1 MIIQIHRHR
10 IMQEDPFI
18 IAEAGINHN
27 GDMDTALALIDSA
40 GEAGA
45 DCIKFQTYK
54 TSNLLIKN
62 KKTKELFEE
71 LQSYELSYE
80 NFRELRDYA
89 VKKNIIF
96 MSTPDDIESLE
107 FLMSINVPAL
117 KIGSGEIDN
126 YHFLKKA
133 ADYPK
138 PIIVST
144 GTASKKEIEKAY
156 KIIRRRNK
164 KLILMHCVSSY
175 PASIEDLNL
184 NFISVMEKRYNI
196 PIGFSDHSMSLLAPA
211 VGVAKGASVI
221 EKHFTLDNSI
231 EGPDHRMSL
240 NPSQFREMVD
250 NIHETSKMLGKSD
263 KIIAQSEKKLIKT
276 IRKSIYTAG
285 PIEKGE
291 RISSDNTVLLRPAI
305 SLAASTY
312 EHFLGKRVKRK
323 KNAYKPLRSGDV
335 E

>member
-10 IMQEDPFI
+10 IGQEDPFI

-45 DCIKFQTYK
+45 HCIKFQTYK
-54 TSNLLIKN
+54 TANLLIKN

-89 VKKNIIF
+89 VRKNIIF

-221 EKHFTLDNSI
+221 EKHFTLDNYMK
-231 EGPDHRMSL
+231 GPDHRMSL
-240 NPSQFREMVD
+240 NPSQFSQMVD
-250 NIHETSKMLGKSD
+250 NIQETSKMLGKSD
-263 KIIAQSEKKLIKT
+263 KIIASSEKKIIKR
-276 IRKSIYTAG
+276 IRKSIYTAE

-291 RISSDNTVLLRPAI
+291 KISSDNTVLLRPAI

-312 EHFLGKRVKRK
+312 EHFLGKRVKKK

>member
-1 MIIQIHRHR
+1 MIIQIHRHK
-10 IMQEDPFI
+10 ITQENPFI

-27 GDMDTALALIDSA
+27 GDMDTARALIDSA

-45 DCIKFQTYK
+45 HCIKFQTYK

-62 KKTKELFEE
+62 KKTQELFEE
-71 LQSYELSYE
+71 LQSYELSYD
-80 NFRELRDYA
+80 NFRELKDYA
-89 VKKNIIF
+89 VKRNIIF
-96 MSTPDDIESLE
+96 MSTPDDRESLE
-107 FLMSINVPAL
+107 FLVSINVPAL

-126 YHFLKKA
+126 YHFLKRA

-144 GTASKKEIEKAY
+144 GTASKKEIEKTY
-156 KIIRRRNK
+156 KIVRRRNK

-184 NFISVMEKRYNI
+184 NFISVMKKRYNI
-196 PIGFSDHSMSLLAPA
+196 PVGFSDHSMSLLAPA

-221 EKHFTLDNSI
+221 EKHFTLDNSMK
-231 EGPDHRMSL
+231 GPDHSMSL
-240 NPSQFREMVD
+240 NPSQFRDMVD
-250 NIHETSKMLGKSD
+250 NIQDAVKMLGNSD
-263 KIIAQSEKKLIKT
+263 KVIASSEKRIIKG
-276 IRKSIYTAG
+276 IRKSIYTTR

-291 RISSDNTVLLRPAI
+291 KITSDNTVLLRPAI

-312 EHFLGKRVKRK
+312 EHFLGKRVRRK
-323 KNAYKPLRSGDV
+323 KNAYKPLRSSDV